1 MQEFNPSSEH
11 LQIRD
16 SIIKAGKI
24 ALKWFKNDPE
34 NWEKEDGSLIS
45 KVDIEI
51 NNLLGRI
58 LKKSNPNFGWLSEES
73 EDDKS
78 RLEKEITFV
87 VDPLDGTKAFLEGK
101 KEFSISIALV
111 KNGEPI
117 SGIVYSPST
126 KEIFESEKNKG
137 SLKNK
142 KRMHISKFDQLN
154 GCKMVAFKPMFS
166 HPSWKNPWPKMSIEN
181 RNSVAYRMAL
191 VASGEFDAMMAL
203 NSKNDWDIA
212 AGDLLIT
219 EAGGYVS
226 QHNAKKLK
234 YNNVSTKKP
243 SVIGSNK
250 KIYDE
255 ILALP
260 LFPNISKIHQDNV
273 IKVIK
278 SS

>member
-137 SLKNK
+137 SWKNK
-142 KRMHISKFDQLN
+142 KRIYISKFNELN

-166 HPSWKNPWPKMSIEN
+166 HPSWKSPWPKMSIEN

-255 ILALP
+255 IITRVKDLKL
-260 LFPNISKIHQDNV
+260 
-273 IKVIK
+273 
-278 SS
+278 

>member
-58 LKKSNPNFGWLSEES
+58 LRKSNPNFGWLSEES

-137 SLKNK
+137 SWKNK
-142 KRMHISKFDQLN
+142 KRIHTSKFNELS

-166 HPSWKNPWPKMSIEN
+166 HPSWKNPWPKMSVEN

-226 QHNAKKLK
+226 QHSAKKLR
-234 YNNVSTKKP
+234 YNNASTKKP

-250 KIYDE
+250 KIYD
-255 ILALP
+255 
-260 LFPNISKIHQDNV
+260 KIIARVKDL
-273 IKVIK
+273 KL
-278 SS
+278 